1 VFLEM
6 SDWEESTALLMVG
19 MFATDV

>member
-19 MFATDV
+19 MFATDG